1 MRTNDRPLA
10 DRVAIITGGA
20 SGIGRALGEELAHR
34 GCEVVLAD
42 RQHALAQEV
51 AKGIVDRGGR
61 ATAVELDVRSMP
73 SFQAV
78 ADEVKGRAGRIDYL
92 FNNAGIGVGGEMET
106 YAPEDWDDVID
117 VNLRGVAYG
126 IQAVYPTMRAQRS
139 GHIINTASVAGLVPS
154 PSEGSYTATKHAVV
168 AMSRALRVEAETHGV
183 RVSVLCPGPIRTPIL
198 TGGVFG
204 RLNAEGLSEEAIL
217 KMWEKLRPMPPEEL
231 ARQTL
236 DAVAR
241 NEAIIVVPR
250 WWKAFW
256 YLDRLSTR
264 LSERLS
270 RAMLKRMRADFE
282 ATGAIWR
289 RPKAKGPEGPGA
301 GPGAGG

>member
-1 MRTNDRPLA
+1 MRTKDRPLA

-92 FNNAGIGVGGEMET
+92 FNNAGIGVGGEIET

-139 GHIINTASVAGLVPS
+139 GHIINTASVAGLVPT

-168 AMSRALRVEAETHGV
+168 ALSRTLRVEAEIHGV

-204 RLNAEGLSEEAIL
+204 RLNAEGLSDEAIL
-217 KMWEKLRPMPPEEL
+217 KTWEKLRPIPPEEL
-231 ARQTL
+231 ARQAL

-241 NEAIIVVPR
+241 NEGIIVVPR

-256 YLDRLSTR
+256 YLERLSSR
-264 LSERLS
+264 LGERLS

-282 ATGAIWR
+282 ATGATWR
-289 RPKAKGPEGPGA
+289 RPGAKGPEGPGA
-301 GPGAGG
+301 GG

>member
-139 GHIINTASVAGLVPS
+139 GHIINTASVAGLIPS
-154 PSEGSYTATKHAVV
+154 PTEGSYTATKHAVV
-168 AMSRALRVEAETHGV
+168 AMSRALRVEAEIHGV

-204 RLNAEGLSEEAIL
+204 RINAEGLSKEAML
-217 KMWEKLRPMPPEEL
+217 KMWENLRPIPPEEL

-241 NEAIIVVPR
+241 NEGIIVVPR
-250 WWKAFW
+250 WWKVFW

-264 LSERLS
+264 LGERLS
-270 RAMLKRMRADFE
+270 RAMLKRMRKDFE
-282 ATGAIWR
+282 ATGATWS
-289 RPKAKGPEGPGA
+289 RPGAKGPGA